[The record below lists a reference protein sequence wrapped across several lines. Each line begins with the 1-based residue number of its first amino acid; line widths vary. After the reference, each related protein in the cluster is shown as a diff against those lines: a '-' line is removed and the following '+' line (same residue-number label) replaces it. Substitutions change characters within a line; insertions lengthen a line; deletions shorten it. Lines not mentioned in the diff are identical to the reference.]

1 MANYDVDIEIALQ
14 GAQKITEL
22 TRGIKDLS
30 KEVREINKVAKTLG
44 KETDKAFRVD
54 SVDNY
59 SKALRQAERAL
70 RSVASGTDAEARAVE
85 RVVRIRQESNRAR
98 ARQNFLIAQEIAN
111 QKQAIATANA
121 GFGMQGPS
129 LPQNFFAVQGPKLP
143 RGFTEAGRR
152 PSGGG
157 SGRPKPTRIGTA
169 IQAGGFPLLFGGGPG
184 QAIAGAAA
192 GFLSKDIF
200 GPATIGAQVGGGII
214 DQTVTALADLGRA
227 LQNGEGV
234 VAAYEAAIG
243 RLVNTQK
250 QYLTNLEASGQ
261 KQRLYSETVKQAN
274 KDLGILGD
282 LFITNAEN
290 AATFDRG
297 LGALVNTVKG
307 LAAAPFVFLGTE
319 TFGGKDPL
327 KQQEEL
333 TQAAKDRLNTAQKE
347 KVALQFNA
355 KVQGARLELS
365 RNLTQSNIDQLTAAQ
380 KAEANQKRQ
389 AAIETIRAQEN
400 QGILEPKLAQ
410 QEAEKVSI
418 RYNRELKDIENTRLQ
433 NLELLAKQTARLAA
447 EQARVAADLAR
458 RETDSLFKKETA
470 RAQANLGII
479 QAGIVRKQLLDDDKA
494 ALQQIINSE
503 EDRLANEKIL
513 LAVSNAKLKT
523 SLALDFSEE
532 EIAGI
537 TQRRVFLL
545 EEESRIRKL
554 NAEKAIKQIE
564 LERQLLAL
572 QNQQTTQN
580 IEVNL
585 TRDLADAQQR
595 VATPFASSDSEML
608 DLRIKQVRRA
618 EDVQTDLNNKLAT
631 QEKLLESTDKNVRN
645 AASVQIKV
653 LKERVALYGKLLPQ
667 LDAVEQAE
675 LRQKQILEKVQ
686 PVADAVAQGIV
697 NVFKSIADGSMSAK
711 EAFANMLNAVADV
724 LLKEAARM
732 IAAYIAIGVARAFAG
747 ISGGGETTPPTTIPG
762 SASQS
767 GLGLN
772 INGVDQ
778 GISPFGPGS
787 VAVASGGYVSGPTR
801 ALVGEGGQGEYII
814 PENKMRESIARY
826 SRGARGSAVVPE
838 AGASGTSGEGGGTAV
853 AAPIDVRFNVE
864 RINNVDYVTA
874 EQFQVGLTR
883 AAQQGAVEG
892 ERRAM
897 GSLRN
902 SAAVRRR
909 IGV

>member
-243 RLVNTQK
+243 RLDNTQK

-814 PENKMRESIARY
+814 PENKMHESIARY